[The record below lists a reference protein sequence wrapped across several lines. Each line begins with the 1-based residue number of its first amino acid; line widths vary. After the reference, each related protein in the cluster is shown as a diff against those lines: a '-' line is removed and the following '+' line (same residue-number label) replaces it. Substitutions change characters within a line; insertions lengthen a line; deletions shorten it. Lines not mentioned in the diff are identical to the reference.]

1 MKITN
6 IEVFTIRPPLAKR
19 YRDNPARNG
28 HEHRVAAK
36 VTTDVGIVGYGDFDG
51 EAPPPIEAFDP
62 LIDTDPFDYIGSNLY
77 PAVVMAMY
85 DIMGKYLEVPAYK
98 LIGQKVRDSI
108 SSAAWCWGGPTDQ
121 ELADDV
127 IRAVNDGYTI
137 FKIHTSPLAD
147 IFNWTRIIEEVT
159 PPGFRVHYDFT
170 GRRGRTLGGVL
181 PIVARLE
188 RDHPIVH
195 WIEDPFDTADIESWR
210 ELRRRTQLT
219 VVHGGSWKLGGGH
232 EAQLGMADAYMIY
245 PPIGDLIATAT
256 TMGKLNLQTIFQMC
270 GGTLAKSMAMH
281 VACTMP
287 TATGHSI
294 HLDDQLDAED
304 DITRKRFPVTEG
316 FSRVSEEPGLGFDV
330 DEDLLYKYRDNVPK
344 RDCPVRRRRPAEWWP
359 NHLLPRPAAPAQ
371 DHGPGGGHSPQLHLR
386 PLVRRRFRGVGQDV
400 RTSRQRGVVRG
411 VNRRHSLIRHW

>member
-147 IFNWTRIIEEVT
+147 IFKWTRIIEEVT

-170 GRRGRTLGGVL
+170 GRRGRTLGGSCPSSPASSVIT
-181 PIVARLE
+181 PSS
-188 RDHPIVH
+188 
-195 WIEDPFDTADIESWR
+195 TGS
-210 ELRRRTQLT
+210 RTPST
-219 VVHGGSWKLGGGH
+219 
-232 EAQLGMADAYMIY
+232 
-245 PPIGDLIATAT
+245 PPT
-256 TMGKLNLQTIFQMC
+256 
-270 GGTLAKSMAMH
+270 
-281 VACTMP
+281 
-287 TATGHSI
+287 
-294 HLDDQLDAED
+294 
-304 DITRKRFPVTEG
+304 
-316 FSRVSEEPGLGFDV
+316 SRVGASSDGE
-330 DEDLLYKYRDNVPK
+330 R
-344 RDCPVRRRRPAEWWP
+344 
-359 NHLLPRPAAPAQ
+359 
-371 DHGPGGGHSPQLHLR
+371 S
-386 PLVRRRFRGVGQDV
+386 
-400 RTSRQRGVVRG
+400 
-411 VNRRHSLIRHW
+411 

>member
-137 FKIHTSPLAD
+137 FKIHTKPA
-147 IFNWTRIIEEVT
+147 
-159 PPGFRVHYDFT
+159 
-170 GRRGRTLGGVL
+170 GR
-181 PIVARLE
+181 
-188 RDHPIVH
+188 
-195 WIEDPFDTADIESWR
+195 
-210 ELRRRTQLT
+210 
-219 VVHGGSWKLGGGH
+219 
-232 EAQLGMADAYMIY
+232 
-245 PPIGDLIATAT
+245 
-256 TMGKLNLQTIFQMC
+256 
-270 GGTLAKSMAMH
+270 
-281 VACTMP
+281 
-287 TATGHSI
+287 
-294 HLDDQLDAED
+294 HLQLD
-304 DITRKRFPVTEG
+304 
-316 FSRVSEEPGLGFDV
+316 
-330 DEDLLYKYRDNVPK
+330 
-344 RDCPVRRRRPAEWWP
+344 
-359 NHLLPRPAAPAQ
+359 Q
-371 DHGPGGGHSPQLHLR
+371 DHRGGHSTGVQSPLRLH
-386 PLVRRRFRGVGQDV
+386 
-400 RTSRQRGVVRG
+400 RTSRPDSWAGSCPSSPASSVITPSSTGSRTPSTPPTSRVGASCGGER
-411 VNRRHSLIRHW
+411 S

>member
-1 MKITN
+1 MTA
-6 IEVFTIRPPLAKR
+6 TPSSR
-19 YRDNPARNG
+19 YIPAAGG
-28 HEHRVAAK
+28 HLQLDQDHRGGHAA
-36 VTTDVGIVGYGDFDG
+36 
-51 EAPPPIEAFDP
+51 
-62 LIDTDPFDYIGSNLY
+62 
-77 PAVVMAMY
+77 
-85 DIMGKYLEVPAYK
+85 
-98 LIGQKVRDSI
+98 
-108 SSAAWCWGGPTDQ
+108 
-121 ELADDV
+121 
-127 IRAVNDGYTI
+127 
-137 FKIHTSPLAD
+137 
-147 IFNWTRIIEEVT
+147 
-159 PPGFRVHYDFT
+159 GFRVHYDFT

-181 PIVARLE
+181 PIVAASNE
-188 RDHPIVH
+188 ITPSSH

-256 TMGKLNLQTIFQMC
+256 TMASSTSRPSSRWC

-330 DEDLLYKYRDNVPK
+330 DEDLLYKYRDN
-344 RDCPVRRRRPAEWWP
+344 CNEI
-359 NHLLPRPAAPAQ
+359 APY
-371 DHGPGGGHSPQLHLR
+371 
-386 PLVRRRFRGVGQDV
+386 V
-400 RTSRQRGVVRG
+400 GVVRLSG
-411 VNRRHSLIRHW
+411 GRTIYPSASRTYPRSWARRRAPSANYPYDRWFDDGSEEWARTYERVGNEEWYVE

>member
-36 VTTDVGIVGYGDFDG
+36 VTTDAGIVGYGDFDG

-85 DIMGKYLEVPAYK
+85 DIMGKYLEAPAYK

-127 IRAVNDGYTI
+127 TRAVNDGYTI

-188 RDHPIVH
+188 RDHPIVE

-232 EAQLGMADAYMIY
+232 EAQLGMADSYMIY
-245 PPIGDLIATAT
+245 PPIGDLISTAT
-256 TMGKLNLQTIFQMC
+256 TMGKLNIQTIFQMC

-304 DITRKRFPVTEG
+304 DITHKRFPVTEG

-330 DEDLLYKYRDNVPK
+330 DEDLLYKYRDNVPN
-344 RDCPVRRRRPAEWWP
+344 EI
-359 NHLLPRPAAPAQ
+359 APY
-371 DHGPGGGHSPQLHLR
+371 
-386 PLVRRRFRGVGQDV
+386 V
-400 RTSRQRGVVRG
+400 GVVRFG
-411 VNRRHSLIRHW
+411 SGRTIYSLGQPHLPKIMGQEEGTVRNYTYDRWFDDGSEEWAKTYERVGNEEWYVE